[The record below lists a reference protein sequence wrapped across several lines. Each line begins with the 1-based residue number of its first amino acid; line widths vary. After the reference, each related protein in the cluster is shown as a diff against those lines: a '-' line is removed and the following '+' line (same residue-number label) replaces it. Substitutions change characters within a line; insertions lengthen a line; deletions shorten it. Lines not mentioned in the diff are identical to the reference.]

1 MLLEK
6 VFNLSLPSV
15 VIKNT
20 YKTYIIQYTIVIL
33 QNINSLIIIMNIYI
47 SNHIQTIIKI
57 IHRRNGILKICLF
70 KLLLFK
76 QVSEQFSQLLKIF
89 MFGLKK
95 VLIYM
100 FNYFHMIFEFKNFI
114 NKYVHQTVNIDTNF
128 KNKLNQILIIL
139 NFDCF

>member
-1 MLLEK
+1 
-6 VFNLSLPSV
+6 
-15 VIKNT
+15 
-20 YKTYIIQYTIVIL
+20 
-33 QNINSLIIIMNIYI
+33 MNIYI
-47 SNHIQTIIKI
+47 SNHIQAIIKI
-57 IHRRNGILKICLF
+57 ITKIIYRRNGILKTCLF

-89 MFGLKK
+89 MFGCKK
-95 VLIYM
+95 VLMFM
-100 FNYFHMIFEFKNFI
+100 FNYFHMIFESKNSI